1 MHASSIFCQQC
12 QRFRDV
18 STLPNVYY
26 NPYKVSRWE
35 LNYLAQRRD
44 LEKKMVVERDEQ
56 DQDGPH
62 VW

>member
-1 MHASSIFCQQC
+1 M
-12 QRFRDV
+12 
-18 STLPNVYY
+18 YY

-35 LNYLAQRRD
+35 LNYLGQRRD